1 MMDCH
6 GPGLPYSCLHKTASN
21 SLMEVLLQL
30 CKIMEKREYAPPEK
44 VWEANSRLESSYRMI
59 DSPTVQWTEVAVA
72 GTQQKAQVN
81 KLSRDYRFKVAFL
94 CQVEFC

>member
-1 MMDCH
+1 M
-6 GPGLPYSCLHKTASN
+6 
-21 SLMEVLLQL
+21 LQVG
-30 CKIMEKREYAPPEK
+30 KIMEKREYVPEK

-59 DSPTVQWTEVAVA
+59 DAPTVQWTEVAVA

-81 KLSRDYRFKVAFL
+81 QLSRDYRFKVAFL

>member
-1 MMDCH
+1 
-6 GPGLPYSCLHKTASN
+6 
-21 SLMEVLLQL
+21 
-30 CKIMEKREYAPPEK
+30 MEKREYVPEK

-59 DSPTVQWTEVAVA
+59 NAPTVQWTEVAVA

>member
-1 MMDCH
+1 M
-6 GPGLPYSCLHKTASN
+6 
-21 SLMEVLLQL
+21 LQVG
-30 CKIMEKREYAPPEK
+30 KIMEKREYVPEK

-59 DSPTVQWTEVAVA
+59 DAPTVQWTEVAVA

-81 KLSRDYRFKVAFL
+81 QLSRDYIFKVAFL